1 MAQLQCQLC
10 GAPVTIAEPL
20 PRDAE
25 CGSCKHDLRCC
36 RNCRHYD
43 PAYNNSCRETM
54 ADPVEDKTRRN
65 FCDYFYSTRAAF
77 TAGTGDTR
85 TNEARAKL
93 ESLFG
98 GRPAPAGP
106 GASAKDKL
114 DALFGAGPERDR
126 ESEARKKL
134 EGLFE
139 KPDQASDDRS

>member
-43 PAYNNSCRETM
+43 PAYNSSCRETM

-65 FCDYFYSTRAAF
+65 FCEFFYFNRAPFQAAAESPSRAA
-77 TAGTGDTR
+77 A
-85 TNEARAKL
+85 ARAKL

-98 GRPAPAGP
+98 STNPVTETPKSP
-106 GASAKDKL
+106 
-114 DALFGAGPERDR
+114 RD
-126 ESEARKKL
+126 SL
-134 EGLFE
+134 EGLLR
-139 KPDQASDDRS
+139 KPKAEGDDPERG